1 MKHVA
6 VDGKTPVA
14 YYVDENG
21 NRTKVAEQSYDAE
34 KGEMTMILDHFSL
47 YTIVD
52 ESPAGEGLPVA
63 VLVMTAIIVL
73 ICLGILLPQV
83 VGRKQ

>member
-14 YYVDENG
+14 YYVDGDG
-21 NRTKVAEQSYDAE
+21 NRTRVAEQHYDAE
-34 KGEMTMILDHFSL
+34 KGEMTMVLDHFSL

-52 ESPAGEGLPVA
+52 EDLSSDALPYA
-63 VLVMTAIIVL
+63 VLFTLGLIVIL
-73 ICLGILLPQV
+73 CLCIMVPYA
-83 VGRKQ
+83 RKGQ